1 MTSMDLVTI
10 SSSSESNIQAAPFR
24 KRKIIGRPF
33 LRQGITP
40 GPTVSLMN
48 KAWIEIG
55 SAVSPEVFFR
65 QLELGSSVR
74 GSGF

>member
-40 GPTVSLMN
+40 KPTASLMN
-48 KAWIEIG
+48 KALMVIG
-55 SAVSPEVFFR
+55 SAVSPELFFR
-65 QLELGSSVR
+65 QLELGAWVR
-74 GSGF
+74 GSGI